1 MSFRFLVI
9 GCQALFGP
17 WLKIRS
23 IPLQLGAET
32 VAATPAGPAAFVR
45 VPVMKSARLIAALLC
60 AQALLLALAPTAMA
74 ADGVG
79 LAGRVGDKTITL
91 VCFGVIAFFPILVI
105 TLSIIQGRLEARKDR
120 RRYDLERLS

>member
-1 MSFRFLVI
+1 
-9 GCQALFGP
+9 
-17 WLKIRS
+17 
-23 IPLQLGAET
+23 
-32 VAATPAGPAAFVR
+32 
-45 VPVMKSARLIAALLC
+45 MKSVRLIASLFAVQVLFFT
-60 AQALLLALAPTAMA
+60 LAPSAMA

>member
-1 MSFRFLVI
+1 V
-9 GCQALFGP
+9 
-17 WLKIRS
+17 
-23 IPLQLGAET
+23 
-32 VAATPAGPAAFVR
+32 
-45 VPVMKSARLIAALLC
+45 KSVRLIAALF
-60 AQALLLALAPTAMA
+60 AVQAMLLALAPTAMA

-91 VCFGVIAFFPILVI
+91 ICFGVIAFFPILVI